1 MQFKLIFVILNLL
14 SALVF
19 AEETNLYQVNYLTQS
34 NDSLHSLQKKPD
46 TKIYSG
52 TNNKDQDNNTMLED
66 GYDLMGVSSFQGPF
80 VEPNQALKHAQ
91 SIRADVV
98 YVYPRKMNEMTR
110 TERLRQI
117 HAEMKKS
124 SKGEKN
130 SVIEVSEADLQD
142 KNSKFEFYATYWA
155 KLPQQIFGVHVI
167 KLVTTNSDTKEK
179 KEEPGL
185 KVRAV
190 IKDSPAFKAGIEKG
204 DIILKLNDLNVDSIE
219 DYSKA
224 VQKNQGT
231 KVKVTLIRDDK
242 EKITTAEFYRR

>member
-14 SALVF
+14 STLAF

-34 NDSLHSLQKKPD
+34 NDSLHSLQKEPD
-46 TKIYSG
+46 TKIYKS

-80 VEPNQALKHAQ
+80 VEPNQALVHAQ

-124 SKGEKN
+124 SKSEKN

-155 KLPQQIFGVHVI
+155 KLPQPIFGVHVI

>member
-98 YVYPRKMNEMTR
+98 YVYPRKINEMTR

-124 SKGEKN
+124 SKSEKN

-142 KNSKFEFYATYWA
+142 KNSKFDFYATYWA
-155 KLPQQIFGVHVI
+155 KLPQPILGSVSYTH
-167 KLVTTNSDTKEK
+167 LTLPTKRI
-179 KEEPGL
+179 
-185 KVRAV
+185 V
-190 IKDSPAFKAGIEKG
+190 
-204 DIILKLNDLNVDSIE
+204 
-219 DYSKA
+219 
-224 VQKNQGT
+224 
-231 KVKVTLIRDDK
+231 
-242 EKITTAEFYRR
+242 